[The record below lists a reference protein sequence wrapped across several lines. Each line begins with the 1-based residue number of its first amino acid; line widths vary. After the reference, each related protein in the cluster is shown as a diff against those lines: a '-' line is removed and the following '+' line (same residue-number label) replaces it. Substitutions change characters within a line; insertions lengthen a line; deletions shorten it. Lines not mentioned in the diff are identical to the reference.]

1 LATGEG
7 DAFGRGESHLGRGVE
22 GKLGADF
29 LGESNESKV
38 LDDDGVD
45 IAMGNEA
52 EESLC
57 FG

>member
-1 LATGEG
+1 MEG
-7 DAFGRGESHLGRGVE
+7 NLR
-22 GKLGADF
+22 ADF

-45 IAMGNEA
+45 IGMANEA

>member
-1 LATGEG
+1 MEG
-7 DAFGRGESHLGRGVE
+7 NLR
-22 GKLGADF
+22 ADF

-45 IAMGNEA
+45 ITMGNEA
-52 EESLC
+52 EESLR